1 MPKVSVI
8 VPNYNH
14 AEYLP
19 RRLDSILGQTFQDF
33 ELILLDDHSSDAS
46 AEILLSYKNNPRVSR
61 VIINEENS
69 GSTFKQWD
77 RGFSFA
83 KGEYIWIAESDDWC
97 EKTLLQTLVEK
108 LDSDSDI
115 SLAFCQCSLVDEQG
129 TRLYRTSEKEG
140 IISGRDFVAKRMFG
154 DMVIVNAGMAV
165 FRKSALEGIDEH
177 YKTMRAAGDWRFW
190 VEIALKGKVY
200 ISSQMLAYCF
210 RHSGTV
216 TSASVRDGND
226 IGEGNDNFAYVRS
239 RVNPSAEE
247 IKNALKLRLRIYLE
261 QIPLFRDTGVR
272 ENCKKSVLSLDPSAK
287 WLYLKILAKRFF
299 TRK

>member
-1 MPKVSVI
+1 M
-8 VPNYNH
+8 
-14 AEYLP
+14 
-19 RRLDSILGQTFQDF
+19 
-33 ELILLDDHSSDAS
+33 
-46 AEILLSYKNNPRVSR
+46 
-61 VIINEENS
+61 
-69 GSTFKQWD
+69 
-77 RGFSFA
+77 
-83 KGEYIWIAESDDWC
+83 
-97 EKTLLQTLVEK
+97 EK

-129 TRLYRTSEKEG
+129 TRLYRTSEKDG

-200 ISSQMLAYCF
+200 ISSEMLAYCF

-239 RVNPSAEE
+239 RVNPDSEE
-247 IKNALKLRLRIYLE
+247 IKNALKKRIRIYLE
-261 QIPLFRDTGVR
+261 QKPLYSDNEVR
-272 ENCKKSVLSLDPSAK
+272 RKCRKAVLALDPSAK
-287 WLYLKILAKRFF
+287 CLYLKILAKKAL
-299 TRK
+299 TRR